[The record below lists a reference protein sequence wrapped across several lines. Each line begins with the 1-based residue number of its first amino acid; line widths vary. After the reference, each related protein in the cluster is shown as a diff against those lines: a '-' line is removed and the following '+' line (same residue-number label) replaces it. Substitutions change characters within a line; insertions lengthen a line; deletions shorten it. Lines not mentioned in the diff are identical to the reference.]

1 MGLLLLNRVA
11 NSNPVYFLFNKCR
24 SAKTQAIG
32 ENQMPAGNQGR
43 RWRIA
48 GNNFAHL
55 HMGDNLRMAFE
66 HPDCEIVGIADDS
79 IELMQPSID
88 KFLIPSER
96 VFTDYRQCLE
106 QTQPDLVLL
115 CPPTAEHGEWTRRVA
130 EYGVHILMEKPFAA
144 SLAEADAMIAAVE
157 PTGKQLAINWP
168 LVWVA
173 SHRTTKRLIDEGEIG
188 NVLEVHYYDGNR
200 GPLWHT
206 ADKVE
211 MTAEQV
217 VAGKPDSW
225 FYSQKHGG
233 GSLLDYLGY
242 GVTLGTWFMNGRRP
256 IEVTTTVDQPAGL
269 EVDEHS
275 ITVARYESGLS
286 KFETRWGTFTDPWVH
301 QPQPRCGF
309 VVVGSRGT
317 ISSYDY
323 QPTVH
328 VQSQEFPEGQD
339 LPCDDLTPPN
349 QNLVQYMID
358 CLENDRSVEGPLSP
372 SISRIGQ
379 EITEAAVLSAREKR
393 TVKLL

>member
-1 MGLLLLNRVA
+1 
-11 NSNPVYFLFNKCR
+11 
-24 SAKTQAIG
+24 
-32 ENQMPAGNQGR
+32 MPEEKSGR

-48 GNNFAHL
+48 GINFAHL

-66 HPDCEIVGIADDS
+66 HLSCDIVGIADES
-79 IELMQPSID
+79 PELMQPSIE
-88 KFLIPSER
+88 KFSISADQ
-96 VFTDYRQCLE
+96 VFTDYRKCLE

-173 SHRTTKRLIDEGEIG
+173 SHRTTKRMIDEGEIG
-188 NVLEVHYYDGNR
+188 DVLEVHYYDGNR

-217 VAGKPDSW
+217 VASKPDSW
-225 FYSQKHGG
+225 FYSREHGG

-256 IEVTTTVDQPAGL
+256 LEVTTTVDQPAGL

-301 QPQPRCGF
+301 QSQPRCGF

-328 VQSQEFPEGQD
+328 VQSLDCPEGCD
-339 LPCDDLTPPN
+339 IPCDELAPPN

-358 CLENDRSVEGPLSP
+358 CLESNRPVEGPLSP
-372 SISRIGQ
+372 AISRIGQ

-393 TVKLL
+393 TVALLGKSLSKP